1 MTQYRMKTPLPIP
14 KMPLWKWTTGY
25 LISMGIFAVMLTF
38 FPTGYHP
45 IAFLIA
51 ITILIT
57 GLVAGVYVSRT
68 KDWRAVAVLQST
80 WPSLFFAIGARA
92 LISQS
97 SDVWIWLSLL
107 LVCYILA
114 WVIPVITPK
123 LSAFLWREQTNPQT
137 RLGMVGIG
145 ILARF
150 SAALMAL
157 GPCAGMY
164 LSRYGYGNIALLI
177 VGIGMPFLAIVTGQ
191 SMSHQ
196 LWNRR
201 PWAQQEEAEREGV

>member
-1 MTQYRMKTPLPIP
+1 MARYRMKETPLPIP
-14 KMPLWKWTTGY
+14 KMPLWKWMGLY
-25 LISMGIFAVMLTF
+25 LIPMGGFAAMLTL

-45 IAFLIA
+45 VAFLIA
-51 ITILIT
+51 ITLLIT
-57 GLVAGVYVSRT
+57 GLIAGIYVSRT
-68 KDWRAVAVLQST
+68 KDWRLVAVLQST

-97 SDVWIWLSLL
+97 SNAWIWLSLL

-114 WVIPVITPK
+114 WLIPVIAPK
-123 LSAFLWREQTNPQT
+123 LSTLLWREQTNPQT
-137 RLGMVGIG
+137 RLGMVGMS
-145 ILARF
+145 ILTRF

-177 VGIGMPFLAIVTGQ
+177 VGIGMPLLAIVTGQ
-191 SMSHQ
+191 LICHQ
-196 LWNRR
+196 LWNKR
-201 PWAQQEEAEREGV
+201 PWAQQEEG